1 MIEKGF
7 CADFVLMDKA
17 QHTPGKTILVSIQ
30 FGILPGIGAITSHR
44 TATPP
49 RLAHPHGRAST
60 RAQRWFWPLK
70 PGEFDLAPDESPI
83 NAAPT
88 TTYCVTSIK

>member
-1 MIEKGF
+1 MPAELAFCFGTGNTTRQRNLDTGMIEKGF

-49 RLAHPHGRAST
+49 AWRV
-60 RAQRWFWPLK
+60 
-70 PGEFDLAPDESPI
+70 
-83 NAAPT
+83 PT
-88 TTYCVTSIK
+88 VEHQPEPSAGSGH